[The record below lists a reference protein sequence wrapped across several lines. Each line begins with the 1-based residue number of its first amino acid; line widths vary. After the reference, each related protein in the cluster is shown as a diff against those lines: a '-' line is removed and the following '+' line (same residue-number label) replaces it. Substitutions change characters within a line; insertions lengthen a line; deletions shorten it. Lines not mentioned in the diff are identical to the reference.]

1 MSTVSAES
9 SPGTGLA
16 IVQSNRPEE
25 LRQLLI
31 DHIRRHPLGP
41 LEDEIIL
48 IQSGGIGRWLQLA
61 MAEDPGDN
69 GLGGGLGI
77 SASARFELPA
87 RFLWQAYRSVLGQE
101 NLPENSPF
109 DADRLRWLVYRE
121 LDTAVER
128 EGFEALRHYLAADHE
143 DPRRRFQLAGAIAD
157 LFDQYQFFRADWL
170 EDWEAGNDSLQTG
183 RGRHVDLP
191 ADQVWQP
198 RLWRMLVQAAGDHGA
213 RHRGRLHREFLSALQ
228 SGSGRFPELP
238 RRISVFGISSL
249 PHQVME
255 ALAALARH
263 SQVLIC
269 LHNPCRYYWGNLVE
283 ARDDYRAWSLRH
295 RRKEVSPSKKSPD
308 TEHNR
313 HGNPLLASW
322 GKQGRDFITLLDE
335 MDEPDQ
341 YRDWFAD
348 RIDLFDDAPKGED
361 ASLLEQI
368 QWGIL
373 EMDALP
379 KAEQRRPI
387 GDDERSLKFTIA
399 HSRQR
404 EVEILHDHLLAAF
417 DEDDDL
423 QPREIIVMVPDI
435 DDYAPHIDAVFG
447 NFAADEPDGR
457 RDHRYIPYS
466 IGDRNDRTRSG
477 YLLAVERLL
486 DLSSSRFTSAEVLD
500 LLHVP
505 ALRRRFGIE
514 EADLELIARWLEGAG
529 IRWGLDATQRERLGL
544 GEGFA
549 LNSWDFGLKRM
560 LLAYATGAG
569 DPCTDIVPYDEIA
582 PGTAEIA
589 ARLADLVDCLRFW
602 WQQLQ
607 QPVSPET
614 WVDRLRQLVD
624 DFLSPKGSEDGM
636 ARYQFDQALDNLIEA
651 TGQAELDQPLP
662 IEIVR
667 DTLLAELDRN
677 TVSKRFLAGR
687 VNFSTLM
694 PMRAIPF
701 RMVCL
706 LGMNDGD
713 YPRTRKPVDFDL
725 MEHYSRPGD
734 RSRRED
740 DRYLFLEALL
750 SARQQL
756 YISWK
761 GRSVRDN
768 SQAPPSVL
776 VGQLRDHVAAGW
788 RLEPPLPAE
797 SGDKPKDPG
806 EQLLEAL
813 TVEHPLQP
821 FSRNYFRTDKGGR
834 NAALFTY
841 ANEWRALWQSNQVEI
856 AGDPQEHRLPTQWP
870 EDNLGLNDLVAFL
883 RQPADFFLD
892 RRLRVR
898 PTNRSNIGPPPVDE
912 PFALDELQRWQLT
925 GELLD
930 HLMHAED
937 VESLEDFL
945 EELIE
950 RIRLEGRLPLAA
962 FGELAE
968 DKLLENA
975 LVLGERYFS
984 IRDTYPFPVNPKWA
998 SFRVQVQLE
1007 DSASPCEVFFEDWLG
1022 GLHTSSRGQHA
1033 RIVITP
1039 SKIADAKKA
1048 TRANARWEHL
1058 ARYWPDHLVACAL
1071 GLESTTILIGRDSE
1085 ARFEPIPAEQAQ
1097 EELEALVTQAV
1108 LGQSQAFP
1116 ALPELSGRYLF
1127 LQESIDVETDDQGLQ
1142 GIKGKLRKL
1151 YEDEGRQ
1158 GSKVFP
1164 ALRNKRIA
1172 TSRLFPDFEDL
1183 WPGREGEH
1191 FRQWS
1196 ERIYGG
1202 LVRSQPASQKKKGV
1216 QS

>member
-1 MSTVSAES
+1 MVERQAENW
-9 SPGTGLA
+9 PGNGFA
-16 IVQSNRPEE
+16 IVQSNAPED
-25 LRQLLI
+25 LRQLLV
-31 DHIRRHPLGP
+31 DHLRRHPLAP
-41 LEDEIIL
+41 LETEVVL
-48 IQSGGIGRWLQLA
+48 IQSNGIGRWLQLA
-61 MAEDPGDN
+61 MAEDADAEGVS
-69 GLGGGLGI
+69 GGLGI
-77 SASARFELPA
+77 SAAVDFELPA

-121 LDTAVER
+121 LDTAVEQ
-128 EGFEALRHYLAADHE
+128 EDLEALRHYLAADEE

-170 EDWEAGNDSLQTG
+170 EDWEAGNDSLRTG

-198 RLWRMLVQAAGDHGA
+198 QLWRMLVEAAGDHGA

-228 SGSGRFPELP
+228 SGSGHFPELP

-283 ARDDYRAWSLRH
+283 ARDDYRAWSSRH
-295 RRKEVSPSKKSPD
+295 PRKAVPDSKKSPD
-308 TEHNR
+308 TEHNQ

-335 MDEPDQ
+335 MDDPEQ
-341 YRDWFAD
+341 YRNWFSD
-348 RIDLFDDAPKGED
+348 RIDLFEEEPKGED

-368 QWGIL
+368 QWGIR
-373 EMDALP
+373 EMDPLP
-379 KAEQRRPI
+379 EAEHRRPI
-387 GDDERSLKFTIA
+387 GDDELSLKFTIA

-447 NFAADEPDGR
+447 NFAADEPGGR
-457 RDHRYIPYS
+457 RDHRFIPYS

-514 EADLELIARWLEGAG
+514 ETDLELIARWLEGSG

-549 LNSWDFGLKRM
+549 VNSWDFGLKRM

-569 DPCTDIVPYDEIA
+569 DPCSDIVPYDEVA

-589 ARLADLVDCLRFW
+589 ARLADLVDRLRFW
-602 WQQLQ
+602 WQELQ
-607 QPVSPET
+607 QPVSPEA
-614 WVDRLRQLVD
+614 WADRLRQLVD
-624 DFLSPKGSEDGM
+624 DFLSQKGSEDSM
-636 ARYQFDQALDNLIEA
+636 ARYQFDRALDNLVEA

-662 IEIVR
+662 IEIIR

-701 RMVCL
+701 KMVCL

-725 MEHYSRPGD
+725 MERHSRPGD

-750 SARQQL
+750 SARQRL
-756 YISWK
+756 YISWT

-768 SQAPPSVL
+768 SKSPPSVL

-788 RLEPPLPAE
+788 RLEPSLPAE
-797 SGDKPKDPG
+797 ADDKPKDPG
-806 EQLLEAL
+806 EQLLESL

-821 FSRNYFRTDKGGR
+821 FSREYFRTDNGGR

-841 ANEWRALWQSNQVEI
+841 ANEWRALWQSEQVES
-856 AGDPQEHRLPTQWP
+856 ADDPQEYRLPTQWP
-870 EDNLGLNDLVAFL
+870 EDSLGLNDLVAFL

-898 PTNRSNIGPPPVDE
+898 PRNRTNIGQPPVDE
-912 PFALDELQRWQLT
+912 PFALDELQSWQLIS
-925 GELLD
+925 ELLD
-930 HLMHAED
+930 HLMQAED
-937 VESLEDFL
+937 VESPEAFL

-968 DKLLENA
+968 KELLEKA
-975 LVLGERYFS
+975 VELGDRFFKVRSE
-984 IRDTYPFPVNPKWA
+984 YPYPVNPKWA
-998 SFRVQVQLE
+998 SFRVQVQPE
-1007 DSASPCEVFFEDWLG
+1007 DSALPREVLFEDWLG
-1022 GLHTSSRGQHA
+1022 GLHKSSEEKYA
-1033 RIVITP
+1033 RIVVTP
-1039 SKIADAKKA
+1039 SKVASAKQA
-1048 TRANARWEHL
+1048 THANAKWEHL

-1071 GLESTTILIGRDSE
+1071 GLESTTVLVGKDSE

-1097 EELEALVTQAV
+1097 AELEALVTHAV

-1116 ALPELSGRYLF
+1116 ALPELSGRFLYLWD
-1127 LQESIDVETDDQGLQ
+1127 SIEVEPDEQGLQ
-1142 GIKGKLRKL
+1142 DIKGKLRKL

-1164 ALRNKRIA
+1164 AVRDKRIA

-1183 WPGREGEH
+1183 WPGRDGEH

-1196 ERIYGG
+1196 QRIYGG
-1202 LVRSQPASQKKKGV
+1202 LVRSQPASQKKKGIK
-1216 QS
+1216 S